1 MTENAV
7 SKIENS
13 HHNLYAQALEASSS
27 TVLAN
32 PQRVSS
38 SYQNKYSS
46 LGDRLVL
53 PKEKDASV
61 IVYIPKIVEEDIT
74 KPDSWHNKPVNE
86 KQENYNNLDVVIY
99 LAHKIVDPRQTVV
112 AKDTGNKFNPIVGTI
127 RCTSFIK
134 NFSELRKNFD
144 NLGIS
149 LGYPDDFQDGQ
160 CVVCD
165 KGYKLN
171 DTLWGTI
178 KNTGVI
184 LSDPRV
190 KPYLEQWRAEYI
202 SENLSGVEPDM
213 SDPKQARALM
223 SYIRESIDR
232 QNPGLIKG
240 LRNQYAGSIR
250 PIVSEKNKKGLWNGR
265 FIVPAFKIK
274 TKKERHTV
282 LRNGRNRT
290 VFTESVI
297 YKEDGTPDVEL
308 VFIDQPGEHFEE
320 NFIKRYADE
329 VAKDSDSD
337 SDDTEQNIIGDD
349 AYNLALDNGLSETEA
364 EQEAIEAF
372 EYKKTLPDSFIR
384 ISFASTAGSV
394 PDPMK
399 GYKAERHPFDKV
411 SAEDTG
417 YYSQEVTDLRDY
429 LNNLAEEMELTRLK
443 VEKEVKVLEWQTY
456 PKIESIIAPIFNYWV
471 NEHQRVIN
479 KNKNNSDS
487 GVVPQAKGATF
498 SSRRNKP
505 AVSANGSSEQLGI
518 EASPAPS
525 EHIVDAE
532 VLDEEPEI
540 QPEPIRRRAT
550 SRSPRRGG
558 NRTSGTTRQVAAD
571 APVSEPVEPVE
582 ATPKKAPTYTGD
594 NTPF

>member
-13 HHNLYAQALEASSS
+13 HHNLYAQALEASASI
-27 TVLAN
+27 VRAN
-32 PQRVSS
+32 PQRVS

-46 LGDRLVL
+46 LGDRVVL

-61 IVYIPKIVEEDIT
+61 IVYVPKIVEEDIT
-74 KPDSWHNKPVNE
+74 NPDSWHNKPVNE

-99 LAHKIVDPRQTVV
+99 LAHKIVNPMET
-112 AKDTGNKFNPIVGTI
+112 AINKNTGHKFNPIVATI

-144 NLGIS
+144 KLGIP
-149 LGYPDDFQDGQ
+149 LGYPENFKDGH
-160 CVVCD
+160 CAVCD
-165 KGYKLN
+165 KGYQLN
-171 DTLWGTI
+171 DTLWGTPD
-178 KNTGVI
+178 NPGVI

-202 SENLSGVEPDM
+202 SEHLSGVEPDM
-213 SDPKQARALM
+213 SAPKQKRALM
-223 SYIRESIDR
+223 TYIRKSIDR
-232 QNPGLIKG
+232 QNKGLIKG

-250 PIVSEKNKKGLWNGR
+250 PIVSEKTQKGLWNGR
-265 FIVPAFKIK
+265 FVVPAFKIK

-290 VFTESVI
+290 VFTESVV

-399 GYKAERHPFDKV
+399 GYKADRHPFDKV

-429 LNNLAEEMELTRLK
+429 LNNLAEEMDLTRLNI
-443 VEKEVKVLEWQTY
+443 EKEVKVLEWQTY
-456 PKIESIIAPIFNYWV
+456 PKIQSTIAPIFNYWV
-471 NEHQRVIN
+471 KEHQRVIN
-479 KNKNNSDS
+479 ENENNSDS
-487 GVVPQAKGATF
+487 GVVPQSKGATF

-525 EHIVDAE
+525 EQVVDAE
-532 VLDEEPEI
+532 VLDEEPEV
-540 QPEPIRRRAT
+540 QPEPVRRRAA

-558 NRTSGTTRQVAAD
+558 NRTGGTTRQVAAD
-571 APVSEPVEPVE
+571 APASEPVDPIED
-582 ATPKKAPTYTGD
+582 TSNKAPIYTEG